1 MPGSWFDEIEFSG
14 LDTSIPHTQL
24 AFGSQDETGGR
35 TNGGPQRAR
44 RVYHHAMSLS
54 GRSFDPKRPPV
65 STAGPVVDFSL
76 ARRST
81 LEALR
86 GGRLATTD
94 VCDAHPELLRA
105 GKNIGEEVPALCPVC
120 SHESLRW
127 VRYVYGDDLKQNS
140 GRVVYPADWLLELV
154 ANYDQFTCYVVEV
167 CTDCAWNHLMRSYVT
182 GRNFTAP
189 PSLRERKQQG

>member
-1 MPGSWFDEIEFSG
+1 
-14 LDTSIPHTQL
+14 
-24 AFGSQDETGGR
+24 
-35 TNGGPQRAR
+35 
-44 RVYHHAMSLS
+44 MSLS

-94 VCDAHPELLRA
+94 VCDAHPELMRA
-105 GKNIGEEVPALCPVC
+105 GKNIGEEVPAPCPVC

-182 GRNFTAP
+182 GRKFTEP

>member
-1 MPGSWFDEIEFSG
+1 M
-14 LDTSIPHTQL
+14 TT
-24 AFGSQDETGGR
+24 
-35 TNGGPQRAR
+35 GGPQRAR
-44 RVYHHAMSLS
+44 RVYHHDMSLS

-105 GKNIGEEVPALCPVC
+105 GKNIGEEVQAPCPVC

-140 GRVVYPADWLLELV
+140 GRVVYPAEWLLELV

-167 CTDCAWNHLMRSYVT
+167 CTDCSWNHLMRSYIT
-182 GRNFTAP
+182 GRKFNEP